1 MVYVPNAFTP
11 NGDGKNDVVHVHSE
25 SIQSMRFVIYDQ
37 WGELIYTST
46 NIQNGWDGTY
56 KGTKEPVG
64 VYVYY
69 LDAIMIDGQKVT
81 KKGTITLL
89 R

>member
-1 MVYVPNAFTP
+1 M
-11 NGDGKNDVVHVHSE
+11 VHVHSE
-25 SIQSMRFVIYDQ
+25 GIKTMKFSVYDQ
-37 WGELIYTST
+37 WGEMIFSTSNLT
-46 NIQNGWDGTY
+46 DGWDGTF

-69 LDAIMIDGQKVT
+69 VSAVMNNGQQVSKR
-81 KKGTITLL
+81 GTITLL

>member
-1 MVYVPNAFTP
+1 ML
-11 NGDGKNDVVHVHSE
+11 D
-25 SIQSMRFVIYDQ
+25 
-37 WGELIYTST
+37 
-46 NIQNGWDGTY
+46 GWDGTY

-69 LDAIMIDGQKVT
+69 LEAIMNDGQHLT